1 MNKAIFKSLTKLC
14 AYTHLFKVISALVN
28 GEDISELTK
37 GGRNIALL
45 GIFCPFFWFAL
56 FSGADEAEV
65 MFHGTHSSIVFFI
78 GIAIMTLGIR
88 KTKSSDGR

>member
-14 AYTHLFKVISALVN
+14 AYTHLFKMISAFLSGKN
-28 GEDISELTK
+28 ISELTK
-37 GGRNIALL
+37 GGRNTALL

-78 GIAIMTLGIR
+78 GIAIMVHGNR
-88 KTKSSDGR
+88 KT